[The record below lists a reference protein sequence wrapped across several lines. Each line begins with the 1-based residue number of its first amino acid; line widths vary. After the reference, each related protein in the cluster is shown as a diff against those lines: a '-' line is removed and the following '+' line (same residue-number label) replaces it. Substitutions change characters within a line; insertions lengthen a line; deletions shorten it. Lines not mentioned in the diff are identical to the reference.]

1 MPEGE
6 GPRFERARRG
16 FPIGIAIIREG
27 PYGPPISSRNV
38 YADELTPEELADR
51 ERQGLGYPQAVEIER
66 LTRPTSAP
74 VESPSADQIAAP
86 NEPSH
91 QADPLVETGP
101 AETELLAPSGD
112 SVHIRHAAGHSAP
125 DPSLAFAPVA
135 SYGAA
140 QPVPAPD
147 LSRHA
152 RRCVICAHPDRDAIE
167 GDFVRWRSPERI
179 AKTYQIADRS
189 SIYRHAH
196 CTGLF
201 ERRKLEVGRVLE
213 SILENRRA
221 LPHRIRRPHRS
232 CRSPLHPPERPWPMG
247 RGPPS
252 PISHRGPAT
261 GTRSPARP
269 APEQKIVAP
278 AAKIQKPNRN
288 RPQFKKPVNI

>member
-27 PYGPPISSRNV
+27 TYGPPISSRNV

-86 NEPSH
+86 NEPSD
-91 QADPLVETGP
+91 QADPLVKTGR

-152 RRCVICAHPDRDAIE
+152 RRCLICAHPDRDAIE

-213 SILENRRA
+213 SILENVEHCPIESADLIVRAARLYTHLNDRGQWVEAPRVQYRIEGPPPGLA
-221 LPHRIRRPHRS
+221 LP
-232 CRSPLHPPERPWPMG
+232 
-247 RGPPS
+247 
-252 PISHRGPAT
+252 
-261 GTRSPARP
+261 P
-269 APEQKIVAP
+269 APRRGRKSLRPRRKSKSLTATD
-278 AAKIQKPNRN
+278 PNSKN
-288 RPQFKKPVNI
+288 P